1 MTHAIKVAKNSFDAK
16 NYYSAT
22 IKLAEAYLRLNQSAV
37 VEKAIFMLESIFP
50 KVLIM
55 KSKHLESDLYLTYA
69 KALDAHSMFRK
80 WFCLENA
87 TTRLTWLLAET
98 EHVILEYVEKA
109 EQGKK
114 DQIL

>member
-1 MTHAIKVAKNSFDAK
+1 MTQAIKVAKNSFDAK

-37 VEKAIFMLESIFP
+37 VEKSIFMLESIFP

-69 KALDAHSMFRK
+69 KALDAHCMFRK
-80 WFCLENA
+80 FFLFKHGMQE
-87 TTRLTWLLAET
+87 
-98 EHVILEYVEKA
+98 V
-109 EQGKK
+109 GPS
-114 DQIL
+114 